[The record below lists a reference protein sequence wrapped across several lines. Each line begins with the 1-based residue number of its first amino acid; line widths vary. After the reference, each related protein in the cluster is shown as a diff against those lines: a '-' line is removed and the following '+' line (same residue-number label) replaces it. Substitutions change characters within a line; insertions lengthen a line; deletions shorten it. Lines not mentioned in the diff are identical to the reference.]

1 MRGIPGSASA
11 LSLAR
16 RLPHFTPSARIPEEI
31 AVHDS
36 DTYEATLLRAIA
48 TQRQQLVFLPLDDP
62 RRDALYRELLRCYH
76 EVFALL
82 YERIAARRAAQ
93 QDHDRRHARPY
104 D

>member
-1 MRGIPGSASA
+1 
-11 LSLAR
+11 
-16 RLPHFTPSARIPEEI
+16 
-31 AVHDS
+31 VHDS